1 LTPSQGLV
9 VVKLGGSVI
18 TDKSRRFS
26 LNAEA
31 IRRVGRELAEALK
44 ESGIDLI
51 LVHGGGSYAH
61 PVAKDYSIAEG
72 FTDERSLEGFV
83 KTSKAVRMLSL
94 DVVSNL
100 IDGGL
105 KTISVPASSIFI
117 TRSGRISSCN
127 LEPIF
132 SALRIRVVPITSGDV
147 VFDRD
152 RGFAVLSG
160 DEISSYLAVR
170 LRAKRL
176 IFAMDVD
183 GIYVKDWETGELRVA
198 KEFSR
203 GMKVEPI
210 KRLGEDVTGGI
221 VKKIEEGLSAAEA
234 GVEVLFVNGL
244 AEGRL
249 RKAVVGEPVLGTRLK
264 P

>member
-1 LTPSQGLV
+1 MTPARGLV

-18 TDKSRRFS
+18 TEKTRRFS
-26 LNAEA
+26 LNAET
-31 IRRVGRELAEALK
+31 IKNIGRELAETLE
-44 ESGIDLI
+44 ESRIDLI

-61 PVAKDYSIAEG
+61 PVAKDYSVSEG
-72 FTDERSLEGFV
+72 FKDERSLEGFV

-100 IDGGL
+100 IEGGL
-105 KTISVPASSIFI
+105 KAITVPASSIFI

-132 SALRIRVVPITSGDV
+132 SALRIGVVPITSGDV

-152 RGFAVLSG
+152 RGFTVLSG

-176 IFAMDVD
+176 IFVMDVD
-183 GIYVKDWETGELRVA
+183 GIYVKDWETGELRLA

-203 GMKVEPI
+203 GMRVEPMT
-210 KRLGEDVTGGI
+210 RLEEDVTGGI

-249 RKAVVGEPVLGTRLK
+249 RKAVLGELVLGTRLK